1 MLKLK
6 VNIII
11 SSFLLLVVVFASTPK
26 PYFHSLFG
34 HRHALKHKAINT
46 EIPNDNKETQQYD
59 FEKFDRPIY
68 YTFFKFILNF
78 LPINT
83 PKKTAFV
90 FKEKEVT
97 VTFYKILFLK
107 TTQIV

>member
-1 MLKLK
+1 MKLK
-6 VNIII
+6 VKIII
-11 SSFLLLVVVFASTPK
+11 SSFLLLVVVFASTPNS
-26 PYFHSLFG
+26 YFHSLFVDN
-34 HRHALKHKAINT
+34 HALKHKAINN
-46 EIPNDNKETQQYD
+46 EILNDNKETQRYD
-59 FEKFDRPIY
+59 FEKFDTPIY

-90 FKEKEVT
+90 FKEKEIT
-97 VTFYKILFLK
+97 VTFYKISFLK